1 MSCNTFNSPTSK
13 FSDVALTTDQLRAN
27 LYSFNSLIDI
37 QNDPVKRYDVVSVA
51 LAINGTYTLFSNL
64 TNKSDYEYL
73 SDRITRGVIP
83 PSEYADFLDQSKISL
98 IDINAMMNGLL
109 VGLQPANYF
118 SQLDQYYNKNFANSQ
133 TGGFCSLFN
142 GAVMKLLSLVSG
154 AASLLTQLKNGLA
167 SIIGQLMSLKEL
179 LTNLVDKLKDMMI
192 KQIEN
197 IVKQAMGA
205 VSKVI
210 GAATFFMNKAK
221 QVQAFFSDAN
231 MDSLKGKIEE
241 IMSQM
246 AGGYEKLTP
255 EVIAYL
261 LFRMCQLSEVVT
273 NFMKSPVD
281 TLNSLISNYAQQ
293 ELVLTNVSR
302 EATIRAVQAGGYR
315 MDPSEVIR
323 LRAEAASKINSD
335 CSGGEGSVDPASYI
349 TMGFTQDEIQMAMDL
364 TAAGNKHL
372 KFQSQVT
379 NQNDPVEGAGYKYVK
394 PEVWMRIF
402 RISKRMGLPL
412 TCNSGYRSPAY
423 NAAQPGSA
431 KSSLHM
437 SGMAVDISMGNIPK
451 SRIPE
456 YIKYA
461 SQEGFVGM
469 EYYGSSNFV
478 HTDIGSRRRWYP
490 GNGSLP
496 NAVEDALQ
504 IHIKDGFRRGRPA
517 DPIQPTTPETPATP
531 RFGLQ

>member
-13 FSDVALTTDQLRAN
+13 FSGAALTTDQLRAN

-51 LAINGTYTLFSNL
+51 LAINGTYTLFNNIVDK
-64 TNKSDYEYL
+64 TQYEYL
-73 SDRITRGVIP
+73 NDRITRGIIP

-98 IDINAMMNGLL
+98 SDINAMMNGLL
-109 VGLQPANYF
+109 VGLQPSDYF
-118 SQLDQYYNKNFANSQ
+118 TQLDQYYNKNFANSQ

-142 GAVMKLLSLVSG
+142 GAVMQLLSLVSG
-154 AASLLTQLKNGLA
+154 AASLLNQLKNGLA

-179 LTNLVDKLKDMMI
+179 LHNLVDKLKDMMI
-192 KQIEN
+192 KQIQN
-197 IVKQAMGA
+197 IVNQAMA
-205 VSKVI
+205 QVSKVI
-210 GAATFFMNKAK
+210 GAATFFINKAK

-231 MDSLKGKIEE
+231 IASLKAKIEE

-246 AGGYEKLTP
+246 AGGYETLTP

-261 LFRMCQLSEVVT
+261 LFRLCQLSEVVT

-281 TLNSLISNYAQQ
+281 GLNALISNYAQQ

-302 EATIRAVQAGGYR
+302 EATLRAVQAGGFR
-315 MDPSEVIR
+315 MDPFEVAR
-323 LRAEAASKINSD
+323 LKAEAASKINSD
-335 CSGGEGSVDPASYI
+335 YSGEGSVDPASYI
-349 TMGFTQDEIQMAMDL
+349 TMGFTQEEIQMVMNL
-364 TAAGNKHL
+364 TDAGNQYL
-372 KFQSQVT
+372 KFNPQVLSQD
-379 NQNDPVEGAGYKYVK
+379 DPVEGAGYKYVK
-394 PEVWMRIF
+394 NEVWMRIF
-402 RISKRMGLPL
+402 RISKRMGITLY
-412 TCNSGYRSPAY
+412 CNSGYRSPSY
-423 NAAQPGSA
+423 NAKQKGAA

-437 SGMAVDISMGNIPK
+437 SGMACDISMNNVPK

-461 SQEGFVGM
+461 SQEGFGGM
-469 EYYGSSNFV
+469 EYYGGDNFV
-478 HTDIGSRRRWYP
+478 HTDIGNRRRWFP

-496 NAVEDALQ
+496 NPIEDALR
-504 IHIKDGFRRGRPA
+504 IHMKDGFRTGRPP
-517 DPIQPTTPETPATP
+517 DPVPPATPSTPATP

>member
-13 FSDVALTTDQLRAN
+13 FSDAALTTDQLRAN
-27 LYSFNSLIDI
+27 LYSFSDLIDV

-51 LAINGTYTLFSNL
+51 LAINGTYTLFNN
-64 TNKSDYEYL
+64 TANKEDYIYL
-73 SDRITRGVIP
+73 NDRITRGIIP
-83 PSEYADFLDQSKISL
+83 PSEYADFLDRSKLSL

-109 VGLQPANYF
+109 VGLQPSDYL
-118 SQLDQYYNKNFANSQ
+118 SQLDQYYNKNFANSH

-142 GAVMKLLSLVSG
+142 GAVMQLLSLVSK
-154 AASLLTQLKNGLA
+154 ASTLINQLKNGIA
-167 SIIGQLMSLKEL
+167 SIIAQLTSFKEL
-179 LTNLVDKLKDMMI
+179 LVNMVDQLKDMML
-192 KQIEN
+192 KQIQN

-210 GAATFFMNKAK
+210 SAATFFMNKAK

-231 MDSLKGKIEE
+231 MASLKGKIEE

-246 AGGYEKLTP
+246 AGGYENLTP

-261 LFRMCQLSEVVT
+261 LFRMCQLSEVIT

-281 TLNSLISNYAQQ
+281 TLNALISNYAQQ
-293 ELVLTNVSR
+293 ELVLTNVSN

-315 MDPSEVIR
+315 MDPFEVAR
-323 LRAEAASKINSD
+323 LKSEAASKINSD
-335 CSGGEGSVDPASYI
+335 YSGEGSVDPANYI
-349 TMGFTQDEIQMAMDL
+349 TMGFTEDEIKMAMEL
-364 TAAGNKHL
+364 TEAGNEYL
-372 KFQSQVT
+372 KFQSQVI

-394 PEVWMRIF
+394 HEVWMRIF
-402 RISKRMGLPL
+402 RVSKRLGLPL

-423 NAAQPGSA
+423 NAKQPGSA

-461 SQEGFVGM
+461 SQEGFGGM
-469 EYYGSSNFV
+469 EYYGSQNFV
-478 HTDIGSRRRWYP
+478 HTDIGNRRRWHP

-496 NAVEDALQ
+496 NAIEDAIQ
-504 IHIKDGFRRGRPA
+504 IHMKDGFRRGRPA
-517 DPIQPTTPETPATP
+517 DPVQPATPSTPATP